1 MIVMMMTDDYNESY
15 DESLNDGKDLVD
27 NGRWRREDQLGAGKP
42 PFLSRVWP
50 SHCICICIC
59 VFTFCICILNL
70 YLY

>member
-42 PFLSRVWP
+42 PFLSRVRP
-50 SHCICICIC
+50 SHCISIC
-59 VFTFCICILNL
+59 VACLVSLYFHAYL